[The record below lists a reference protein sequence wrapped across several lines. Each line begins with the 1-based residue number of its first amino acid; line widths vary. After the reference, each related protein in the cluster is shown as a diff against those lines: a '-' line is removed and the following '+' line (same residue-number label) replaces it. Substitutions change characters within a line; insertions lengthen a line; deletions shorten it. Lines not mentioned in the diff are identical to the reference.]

1 METKRIKI
9 TVATKKT
16 ADGREFN
23 TYKATTKNGRLIDV
37 KFRKEV
43 KNLPEKTCYAI
54 INVDDMNVVRNTEF
68 PVMWV
73 KAVQGY
79 ESLDDVSTEQNRKV
93 INDMFD

>member
-9 TVATKKT
+9 TVAEKQTTDGKK
-16 ADGREFN
+16 FN
-23 TYKATTKNGRLIDV
+23 TYKATTKNGRLIDC

-54 INVDDMNVVRNTEF
+54 ICVDDMNVVRNTEY

-73 KAVQGY
+73 KAVQSY
-79 ESLDDVSTEQNRKV
+79 EDLAEVSAEKNKKV
-93 INDMFD
+93 IDELFD